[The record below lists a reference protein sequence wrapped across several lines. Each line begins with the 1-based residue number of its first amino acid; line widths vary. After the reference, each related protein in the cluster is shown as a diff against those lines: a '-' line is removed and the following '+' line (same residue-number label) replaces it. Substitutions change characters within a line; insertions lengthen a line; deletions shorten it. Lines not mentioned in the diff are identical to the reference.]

1 MAETRSTTNNEK
13 IAALTAKFD
22 EHDQTLIEMKQQLS
36 LIAQFIQNVDQ
47 RLSDTKVQVQ
57 EENQNMETSIVVP
70 GAKLLKLE
78 FPHFLRVDSSSWIY
92 KSNRFFAYYNTPE
105 H

>member
-70 GAKLLKLE
+70 DAKLLKLE
-78 FPHFLRVDSSSWIY
+78 FLIF
-92 KSNRFFAYYNTPE
+92 
-105 H
+105 